1 MCISDIIS
9 HMTDS
14 GKTIVKYFG
23 YGSNAD
29 KDMMVHMVGREDLKG
44 EPGKLIGYQLCIQ
57 SLDQIRD
64 VVPPTSTIKES
75 PQQIIRGT
83 FGDKFD
89 LYIAVAKPD
98 AVAHGTIWDL
108 TPEEI
113 DLVKEWEMVDYGMQE
128 EVQAMAMDS
137 SGELIQVETQA
148 VVDPP
153 AAYYAIIEDNDY
165 PRFIAD
171 REKMLKTADENRQNY
186 LKRLKEKATQ
196 S

>member
-1 MCISDIIS
+1 MSN
-9 HMTDS
+9 S

-29 KDMMVHMVGREDLKG
+29 KDMMVHMVGREDLEG
-44 EPGKLIGYQLCIQ
+44 EPGRLIGYQLCVQ

-64 VVPPTSTIKES
+64 IIPPTSPIKDS
-75 PQQIIRGT
+75 PRTVIRRN

-89 LYIAVAKPD
+89 LFIIIAKPD
-98 AVAHGTIWDL
+98 AVAHGTIWEL

-113 DLVKEWEMVDYGMQE
+113 DLVKNWEMVDCGMQE
-128 EVQAMAMDS
+128 EVQAMAMNS
-137 SGELIQVETQA
+137 NGELIQVETQA

-153 AAYYAIIEDNDY
+153 ADYYVVVEGNDY
-165 PRFIAD
+165 PRYVAD
-171 REKMLKTADENRQNY
+171 KEKMLKTADEARQNY
-186 LKRLKEKATQ
+186 QKVLKGKNASQ

>member
-1 MCISDIIS
+1 
-9 HMTDS
+9 MTDS
-14 GKTIVKYFG
+14 GKTIIKYFG

-44 EPGKLIGYQLCIQ
+44 EPGRLIGYQLCIQ

-64 VVPPTSTIKES
+64 IIPPTSPLKKS
-75 PQQIIRGT
+75 PQQVIRGT

-89 LYIAVAKPD
+89 LYVAVAKPD
-98 AVAHGTIWDL
+98 AVAYGTIWDL

-113 DLVKEWEMVDYGMQE
+113 DLVKDWEMVDGGMQE

-137 SGELIQVETQA
+137 KGELIQVETQA
-148 VVDPP
+148 VIDPP
-153 AAYYAIIEDNDY
+153 GEFYAIIEDNDY
-165 PRFIAD
+165 PRYIAD
-171 REKMLKTADENRQNY
+171 REKMLKTADENRESH

>member
-1 MCISDIIS
+1 MS
-9 HMTDS
+9 DS

-23 YGSNAD
+23 YGSNSD

-64 VVPPTSTIKES
+64 IIPPNS
-75 PQQIIRGT
+75 PLKVSPRDLVRQG

-89 LYIAVAKPD
+89 LFIAVPKPD
-98 AVAHGTIWDL
+98 AVTYGTIWDL

-113 DLVKEWEMVDYGMQE
+113 DLVKEWECVDYGMQE

-137 SGELIQVETQA
+137 SNQPIQIETQA
-148 VVDPP
+148 VIDPP
-153 AAYYAIIEDNDY
+153 AKFYTTIEGNDY
-165 PRFIAD
+165 PRYIVD
-171 REKMLKTADENRQNY
+171 KSKMLSVADEVRLNY
-186 LKRLKEKATQ
+186 QKILKEKGAFQPQ
-196 S
+196 SS

>member
-1 MCISDIIS
+1 MSNS
-9 HMTDS
+9 A
-14 GKTIVKYFG
+14 KTIVKYFG

-29 KDMMVHMVGREDLKG
+29 RDMMVHMVGREDLKG
-44 EPGKLIGYQLCIQ
+44 EPGKLIGYQLCVQ

-64 VVPPTSTIKES
+64 IIPSYSVLDRS
-75 PQQIIRGT
+75 PQKIIRDT

-98 AVAHGTIWDL
+98 AVAYGTIWDL

-128 EVQAMAMDS
+128 EVEAMAMDS
-137 SGELIQVETQA
+137 KGELIQVETQA

-153 AAYYAIIEDNDY
+153 ATYYAIIEDNDY
-165 PRFIAD
+165 PRYIAD
-171 REKMLKTADENRQNY
+171 RTKMLKTADEVREKY
-186 LKRLKEKATQ
+186 LAMLKEKSASQ
-196 S
+196 SQ